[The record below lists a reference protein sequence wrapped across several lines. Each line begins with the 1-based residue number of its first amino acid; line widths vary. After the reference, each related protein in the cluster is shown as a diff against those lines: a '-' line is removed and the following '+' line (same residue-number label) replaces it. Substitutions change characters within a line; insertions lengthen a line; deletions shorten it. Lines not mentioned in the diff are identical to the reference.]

1 MAGMVLSMDAGAARI
16 QQNRDRITA
25 AANGTTPNGEMVWT
39 PPTSEVK

>member
-25 AANGTTPNGEMVWT
+25 AANGTTPNGEVYG
-39 PPTSEVK
+39 